1 VSQKDYYDVLGV
13 SRTASADEIKKAYR
27 KLALKYHPDRVS
39 DDDKTEASEK
49 FKEATAAYEILS
61 DSTKKSQYD
70 QFGHAAFQNGGGGGF
85 GGGGFGGMEHA
96 EEVFREFMGGFGGG
110 GGGGIFGSIFEG
122 VFGGSSSGS
131 QRNAP
136 RRGSDLEM
144 SMEITFEESAFGV
157 TKKIKIP
164 RYETCPTCEGDGA
177 KPGTKRAHCSYCGG
191 SGQVMS
197 QAGFLNIAKTC
208 PRCNGEG
215 EIVESP
221 CTECRSTGRVKQEKT
236 IKIDIP
242 GGVDTGTRVRM
253 YGEGEIG
260 QRGGG
265 RGDLYILIYV
275 KKHPIFKRD
284 ENNVLCEVPISFVQ
298 AALGDE
304 VSVPTLHGKIDM
316 KIPAGTQ
323 PGKIFRIR
331 DKGISDVRGRGKGDQ
346 LVKVTIEVPTKLTSQ
361 QKKLLKDFGLSGGG
375 TTPGINSFVDKLKG
389 VFK

>member
-1 VSQKDYYDVLGV
+1 MSQKDYYDVLGV

-164 RYETCPTCEGDGA
+164 RYET
-177 KPGTKRAHCSYCGG
+177 
-191 SGQVMS
+191 
-197 QAGFLNIAKTC
+197 
-208 PRCNGEG
+208 
-215 EIVESP
+215 
-221 CTECRSTGRVKQEKT
+221 
-236 IKIDIP
+236 
-242 GGVDTGTRVRM
+242 
-253 YGEGEIG
+253 
-260 QRGGG
+260 
-265 RGDLYILIYV
+265 
-275 KKHPIFKRD
+275 
-284 ENNVLCEVPISFVQ
+284 
-298 AALGDE
+298 
-304 VSVPTLHGKIDM
+304 
-316 KIPAGTQ
+316 
-323 PGKIFRIR
+323 
-331 DKGISDVRGRGKGDQ
+331 
-346 LVKVTIEVPTKLTSQ
+346 
-361 QKKLLKDFGLSGGG
+361 
-375 TTPGINSFVDKLKG
+375 
-389 VFK
+389 

>member
-1 VSQKDYYDVLGV
+1 MSKRDYYDILGA

-27 KLALKYHPDRVS
+27 KQALKYHPDRVS
-39 DDDKTEASEK
+39 DDGKKEAAEK
-49 FKEATAAYEILS
+49 FKEATEAYEILS
-61 DSTKKSQYD
+61 DSTKRPQYD
-70 QFGHAAFQNGGGGGF
+70 QFGHAAFQNGGF

-96 EEVFREFMGGFGGG
+96 EEVFREFIGGFGG
-110 GGGGIFGSIFEG
+110 GGGGIFGSIFDG
-122 VFGGSSSGS
+122 VFGSSSGS
-131 QRNAP
+131 GRNAP

-144 SMEITFEESAFGV
+144 SMEISFEEAAFGV
-157 TKKIKIP
+157 EKKIKIP
-164 RYETCPTCEGDGA
+164 RYETCPTCKGDGA
-177 KPGTKRAHCSYCGG
+177 KPGTKRRRCSYCAGT
-191 SGQVMS
+191 GQVMS
-197 QAGFLNIAKTC
+197 QAGFLNIARTC
-208 PRCNGEG
+208 PRCQGEG
-215 EIVESP
+215 ETIESP
-221 CTECRSTGRVKQEKT
+221 CIECRSTGRVKQEKS

-242 GGVDTGTRVRM
+242 GGVDTGTRVRV

-275 KKHPIFKRD
+275 KKHTIFKRD
-284 ENNVLCEVPISFVQ
+284 ENNVLCELPISFVQ

-304 VSVPTLHGKIDM
+304 VGVPTLYGKVDM

-346 LVKVTIEVPTKLTSQ
+346 LVKIIIEVPTRLTAQ
-361 QKKLLKDFGLSGGG
+361 QKKLLKEFSSSGGG
-375 TTPGINSFVDKLKG
+375 ATPGISSFVDKLKG

>member
-1 VSQKDYYDVLGV
+1 MSTKDYYDVLGV

-27 KLALKYHPDRVS
+27 KLALKYHPDRVTEV
-39 DDDKTEASEK
+39 DKKEASEK

-70 QFGHAAFQNGGGGGF
+70 QYGHAAFQNGGF
-85 GGGGFGGMEHA
+85 SSGGFGGMEHA
-96 EEVFREFMGGFGGG
+96 EDVFREFMEGFGGG
-110 GGGGIFGSIFEG
+110 GSIFGNIFEG
-122 VFGGSSSGS
+122 VFGGSSGS
-131 QRNAP
+131 RRNAP

-144 SMEITFEESAFGV
+144 SMEISFEESAFGV
-157 TKKIKIP
+157 EKKIKIP
-164 RYETCPTCEGDGA
+164 RYETCPTCGGDGA
-177 KPGTKRAHCSYCGG
+177 KPGTKRTRCSYCAG

-208 PRCNGEG
+208 PRCHGEG

-221 CTECRSTGRVKQEKT
+221 CIECRATGRVKQEKN
-236 IKIDIP
+236 IKVEIP

-253 YGEGEIG
+253 YGEGEVG

-304 VSVPTLHGKIDM
+304 VDVPTLYGKVNM

-331 DKGISDVRGRGKGDQ
+331 DKGITDVRGRGKGEQ
-346 LVKVTIEVPTKLTSQ
+346 LVKVLIEVPTKLTTQ
-361 QKKLLKDFGLSGGG
+361 QKKLLKDFSLSGGG
-375 TTPGINSFVDKLKG
+375 TTPGINSFMDKLRG
-389 VFK
+389 VFQ